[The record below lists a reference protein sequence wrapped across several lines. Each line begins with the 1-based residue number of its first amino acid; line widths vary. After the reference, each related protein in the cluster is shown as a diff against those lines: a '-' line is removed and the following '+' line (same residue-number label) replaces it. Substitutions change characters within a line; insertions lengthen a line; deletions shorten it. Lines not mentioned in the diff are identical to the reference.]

1 MPTHPSVFSFAELAS
16 ALAWLVPEDD
26 GVGSYF
32 FPTMG
37 PPPMVGGALG
47 IRLNGD
53 ISGLRFGLD
62 GGGAFVSSGLGWLLQ
77 PAVTQAISG
86 KTRLTVTT
94 RPRMRFIRLLVIA
107 DPKGTETYLRCRYF
121 RAGR

>member
-1 MPTHPSVFSFAELAS
+1 MRSLGWYLEV
-16 ALAWLVPEDD
+16 D

-32 FPTMG
+32 FPTLG
-37 PPPMVGGALG
+37 PPPMVGGAIG
-47 IRLNGD
+47 IRLLGD

-62 GGGAFVSSGLGWLLQ
+62 GGGAFVRSGLGWLLH
-77 PAVTQAISG
+77 PAVRQAING
-86 KTRLTVTT
+86 TKNTAAIALLG
-94 RPRMRFIRLLVIA
+94 IRVLFLLIIA